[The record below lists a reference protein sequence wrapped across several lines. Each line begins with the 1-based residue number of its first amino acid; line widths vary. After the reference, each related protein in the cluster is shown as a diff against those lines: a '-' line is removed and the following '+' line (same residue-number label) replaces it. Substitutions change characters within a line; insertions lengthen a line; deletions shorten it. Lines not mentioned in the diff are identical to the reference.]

1 VNVIEVENLSKDY
14 RQHFWTPLRRVLN
27 AVSFEVKQGEI
38 FGFLGPNGS
47 GKSTTIKILFEII
60 FPSGGTARLFGKK
73 LGDKE
78 AKSRIGFLP
87 ENPYFYD
94 YLTSTQFLKFHG
106 QLLGLS
112 SATLA
117 KRIPE
122 VLALVGMK
130 GTDSMYLRSFSK
142 GMLQR
147 IGLAQAIVHDPELVI
162 LDEPMTGLDPVGRK
176 EVRDLMLTLKEA
188 GKTVFFSTHILSDV
202 ETLCDRVAI
211 LNKGHLL
218 KCGSFAELLS
228 VDTKYV
234 DFLWKANSAKVL
246 EYFKGLDAK
255 YSISGE
261 IVYLKVEPKSNESLV
276 DFEGRINQIVQKGM
290 EMGAKVQSLSPKKD
304 SLEDVFV
311 KQVGHLESRV

>member
-1 VNVIEVENLSKDY
+1 MNVIEVENLSKDY

-27 AVSFEVKQGEI
+27 SVSFEVKQGEI

-60 FPSGGTARLFGKK
+60 FPSAGKARLFGKHI
-73 LGDKE
+73 GDKE
-78 AKSRIGFLP
+78 AKRRIGFLP

-94 YLTSTQFLKFHG
+94 FLTSTQFLNFHG
-106 QLLGLS
+106 RLLGLS
-112 SATLA
+112 SETL
-117 KRIPE
+117 KRRIPE

-147 IGLAQAIVHDPELVI
+147 IGLAQAIVHDPDLVI
-162 LDEPMTGLDPVGRK
+162 LDEPMTGLDPLGRK
-176 EVRDLMLTLKEA
+176 EVRDLMVALKDQ

-211 LNKGHLL
+211 LNKGILL
-218 KCGSFAELLS
+218 KCGSLTDLLS
-228 VDTKYV
+228 VETKYV
-234 DFLWKANSAKVL
+234 DFVWRVESEKTLGQLKSLGGKFSVMGNIA
-246 EYFKGLDAK
+246 Y
-255 YSISGE
+255 I
-261 IVYLKVEPKSNESLV
+261 KVEPLPNETLNA
-276 DFEGRINQIVQKGM
+276 FESRMNQTVQKGM
-290 EMGAKVQSLSPKKD
+290 EMGGRLQSFSPKKE

-311 KQVGHLESRV
+311 KQVGHLETRV